1 MTTLKTL
8 LVMGFGLLF
17 LYLLFTVGAPFLLAL
32 VAVIFLEPLNGF
44 LMQRFKLRRLAAATV
59 TSTLFTTVLIGLMV
73 LIGLKLVDELLGFW
87 EHVPAYLNHAN
98 AYIRDLLSRA
108 DTLSGKGEQDL
119 PLKLENWVSSLT
131 SALERL
137 ASSVSGVLYNFAKG
151 IPNFFIVLVVFL
163 CAVYLLAFSMPAMKL
178 SFLSLFEEQS
188 RAQVEQIMANL
199 RRSVFGF
206 LRAQILLSMV
216 TYVLSFFGLLILG
229 TGYPLAVALL
239 IVAVDIL
246 PILGTGAVLVP
257 WATYGFAI
265 GDTYTAVGLLLLFLV
280 ITAVRRIVEPKVLG
294 DAVGIGALS
303 ALVSLYVGYE
313 LVGLVG
319 VFLGP
324 IVVIVFTAAR
334 KVGLLHFKIKLQ

>member
-1 MTTLKTL
+1 MTTLKTV

-32 VAVIFLEPLNGF
+32 VAVIFLEPLNA
-44 LMQRFKLRRLAAATV
+44 LLIRRFKLGRLAAATV
-59 TSTLFTTVLIGLMV
+59 SATLFTAVLIGLMV

-87 EHVPAYLNHAN
+87 EHVPTYLNHAN
-98 AYIRDLLSRA
+98 AYIQDLLNRA
-108 DTLSGKGEQDL
+108 DSLSGKGEQDL

-131 SALERL
+131 SALESL
-137 ASSVSGVLYNFAKG
+137 ASAVSGVLYSFAKG

-163 CAVYLLAFSMPAMKL
+163 CAVYLLGFSLPAMKT

-188 RAQVEQIMANL
+188 REQVEQVMANL

-206 LRAQILLSMV
+206 LRAQILLSLV
-216 TYVLSFFGLLILG
+216 TYVLSFFGLLIIG

-257 WATYGFAI
+257 WAAYAFAT
-265 GDTYTAVGLLLLFLV
+265 GDTYTAVGLLLLFFV
-280 ITAVRRIVEPKVLG
+280 ITIVRRTVEPKVLG

-334 KVGLLHFKIKLQ
+334 KAGLLHFKIKLQ